1 MRKRRSCWEPRISLA
16 SGASTASVPRDF
28 LLKPLIPKSMIDKE
42 LLEILVCPET
52 GEPLEEAGREIVARL
67 NELVE
72 LGTLVDRSGA
82 RVSGKIEAGLLCRGG
97 KHFYPVK
104 GNIPILLIESSIPIA

>member
-1 MRKRRSCWEPRISLA
+1 
-16 SGASTASVPRDF
+16 
-28 LLKPLIPKSMIDKE
+28 MIDKE

-72 LGTLVDRSGA
+72 FGTLVDRSGE
-82 RVSGKIEAGLLCRGG
+82 RVSEKIEGGLVCRGG
-97 KHFYPVK
+97 KYLYPVRE
-104 GNIPILLIESSIPIA
+104 NIPVLLVENSISVA